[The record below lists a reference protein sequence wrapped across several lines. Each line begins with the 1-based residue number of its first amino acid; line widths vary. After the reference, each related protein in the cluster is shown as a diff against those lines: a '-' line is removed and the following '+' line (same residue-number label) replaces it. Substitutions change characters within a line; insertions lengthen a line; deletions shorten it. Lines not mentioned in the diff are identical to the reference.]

1 MINKAIDNELRI
13 SYKDGGNAYDM
24 GGQPIPKTPIQDI
37 SNNSMVQVFSH
48 CSSNYDILNTQETIV
63 IQHLM

>member
-24 GGQPIPKTPIQDI
+24 GGQLFLKHSFKTYPTT
-37 SNNSMVQVFSH
+37 VWFKVFSH
-48 CSSNYDILNTQETIV
+48 SSNG
-63 IQHLM
+63 MS

>member
-24 GGQPIPKTPIQDI
+24 AGMPVSRTLVQDLSQNNMIQNIWRLI
-37 SNNSMVQVFSH
+37 SS
-48 CSSNYDILNTQETIV
+48 V
-63 IQHLM
+63 IRFRS